1 MTTLKYFAAGHSAMV
16 LCCLLY
22 ATWWYIA
29 FRPDA
34 EGGLLIGRNGLIFGL
49 TFISGLIGVM
59 LIVLGIRNAPE
70 STWLSVRTICI
81 LGVLSYLALLAV
93 TLFFF
98 HRPVT
103 SELLLMAAWATME
116 IAAIYTIYEDGPL
129 AGQSPAIP
137 LSVVAIAT
145 IISLIAYLL
154 YYEVDEWKA
163 FYLGLAPLIAYAIGT
178 VILIA
183 YVSKAA
189 LEIP

>member
-1 MTTLKYFAAGHSAMV
+1 MTTLKYFTAGHSAMV

-81 LGVLSYLALLAV
+81 LGVLSC
-93 TLFFF
+93 
-98 HRPVT
+98 
-103 SELLLMAAWATME
+103 
-116 IAAIYTIYEDGPL
+116 L
-129 AGQSPAIP
+129 AGCNGIF
-137 LSVVAIAT
+137 LS
-145 IISLIAYLL
+145 SSCH
-154 YYEVDEWKA
+154 
-163 FYLGLAPLIAYAIGT
+163 IGT
-178 VILIA
+178 AVNGSLGYNGDSSNLHDI
-183 YVSKAA
+183 
-189 LEIP
+189 

>member
-1 MTTLKYFAAGHSAMV
+1 MTTLKYFTTGHSAMV

-34 EGGLLIGRNGLIFGL
+34 DGGLLIGRNGLIFGL

-59 LIVLGIRNAPE
+59 LIVLGIRNAPA

-93 TLFFF
+93 TVFFF

-137 LSVVAIAT
+137 LSVVAIAI

-154 YYEVDEWKA
+154 YYEVDEWNA
-163 FYLGLAPLIAYAIGT
+163 FYLGLAPLIAYAIST
-178 VILIA
+178 LILIA

-189 LEIP
+189 SEIP